1 VKPLLADPNKM
12 EENQP
17 PNILG
22 SQWKHTFSKR
32 ALKKNNV
39 MNLKERKSN
48 SLLLQQQ
55 SHARSCPIC
64 MIQGCSTELN
74 FEITGIWLKP
84 KKIHHCK
91 LCNLYFLNEKP
102 NPYELKNYYQETY
115 YFKSIFLDLIKSR
128 FRLARSISQYN
139 FFKENIS
146 QNINN
151 VIEIG
156 SGDGLLLSL
165 FKHDNAQVFGIEY
178 SKKYKKYARK
188 KYSISLSDD
197 DFFNI
202 HGKYDLIIMSH
213 VFEHFL
219 DFKKVYEKAHQLL
232 ISGGL
237 FYIEIPNSPKQSET
251 SISELS
257 SYLNS
262 THIHNFD
269 KDNFIKSVPANFE
282 IITIQRFDY
291 DIKTFFNKNITLLI
305 SKSLLNSKLSKE
317 ALLDTIINLL
327 RVLIAPKKF
336 YKKIDLQKKW
346 QGYGDNIRVILKKN
360 DHP

>member
-1 VKPLLADPNKM
+1 
-12 EENQP
+12 
-17 PNILG
+17 
-22 SQWKHTFSKR
+22 
-32 ALKKNNV
+32 
-39 MNLKERKSN
+39 MNLKESQSN
-48 SLLLQQQ
+48 NSWPQQQ
-55 SHARSCPIC
+55 SHKESCPIC

-74 FEITGIWLKP
+74 FVITGIWLKP
-84 KKIHHCK
+84 KKVHECK
-91 LCNLYFLNEKP
+91 LCNLYFLIEKP
-102 NPYELKNYYQETY
+102 DPDELKDYYQETY
-115 YFKSIFLDLIKSR
+115 YFKSFFLDIIKSR
-128 FRLARSISQYN
+128 FRIARSISQYN

-146 QNINN
+146 HNINN
-151 VIEIG
+151 VLEIG

-165 FKHDNAQVFGIEY
+165 FKNDNVQVFGIEY
-178 SKKYKKYARK
+178 SKKYKEYSRRKYG
-188 KYSISLSDD
+188 ISLSDD
-197 DFFNI
+197 DFFNM

-232 ISGGL
+232 INGGF
-237 FYIEIPNSPKQSET
+237 FYIEIPNSPKQNET

-269 KDNFIKSVPANFE
+269 KENFIRSVPANFE
-282 IITIQRFDY
+282 IISIQRFDY
-291 DIKTFFNKNITLLI
+291 DIRTFFNKNKSLVI

-317 ALLDTIINLL
+317 AFLDTMINLL
-327 RVLIAPKKF
+327 RVLIAPKNF
-336 YKKIDLQKKW
+336 YKKIDYQTKW